1 MSEHQVLDCVGVPE
15 YIATHI
21 GRVEDA
27 GFGLIRIIRCIVSN
41 GVLVPVVSTVI
52 PAMSVLDGTTLIY
65 DLARR
70 MVCGE
75 GRGNH

>member
-21 GRVEDA
+21 GAVEDA
-27 GFGLIRIIRCIVSN
+27 GFGLIRIIRCIVRN
-41 GVLVPVVSTVI
+41 DVLVPVVSIVV
-52 PAMSVLDGTTLIY
+52 PAMSVLEGTALAY
-65 DLARR
+65 NLARQ

-75 GRGNH
+75 GRANH